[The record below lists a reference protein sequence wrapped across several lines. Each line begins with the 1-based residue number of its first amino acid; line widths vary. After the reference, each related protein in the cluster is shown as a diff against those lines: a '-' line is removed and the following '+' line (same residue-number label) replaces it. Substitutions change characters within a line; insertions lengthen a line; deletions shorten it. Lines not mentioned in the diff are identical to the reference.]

1 MASSETLVVK
11 EINFWPDLA
20 KYLTAYHPEV
30 RPAHGHVRPVHIELN
45 CSVCAHE
52 IGLPDWVKDPK
63 LNTEHRHPHQEAV
76 EALMVLACG
85 HLIGEACWVKWT
97 QQCREQNQPHS
108 CPLCRFEM
116 RYRCECAA
124 TIPARRLRTTTRW
137 PRMEDTIPKTQMWRI
152 GASGEPEMVGKPL
165 GNSFEVEWREW
176 RPQDR
181 VPFDCM
187 GCRIQRFRD
196 QLRYNRHLGSEF
208 WKPRY
213 REGADPVMDC
223 REAVLEN
230 LQGGWSEENIEL
242 NERLL
247 AAERQFLEVINE
259 FYGKLLCW

>member
-1 MASSETLVVK
+1 MASSETLVIK

-30 RPAHGHVRPVHIELN
+30 RPAHGNVRPVHIELN

-63 LNTEHRHPHQEAV
+63 LYTEHRHPGQEVV

-97 QQCREQNQPHS
+97 QQCREQNKPHS

-137 PRMEDTIPKTQMWRI
+137 PRMEETIPKTQMWRI
-152 GASGEPEMVGKPL
+152 GASGEPEVVGKPR
-165 GNSFEVEWREW
+165 GNSFEIEWREW

-187 GCRIQRFRD
+187 HCRIRRFRD
-196 QLRYNRHLGSEF
+196 QLRYNTHLGSEF
-208 WKPRY
+208 SRPRY
-213 REGADPVMDC
+213 LLGADPVMEGKGS
-223 REAVLEN
+223 RIGKPAR
-230 LQGGWSEENIEL
+230 
-242 NERLL
+242 RLL
-247 AAERQFLEVINE
+247 EREH
-259 FYGKLLCW
+259 